1 MLYNIEHVRVL
12 KNNLACISP
21 RKIFLFSMIRFEEQS
36 EHKTALLMRLD
47 TNVKDRDLLL
57 SKKYQAE
64 HVLEVLKYST
74 RSIAEE

>member
-1 MLYNIEHVRVL
+1 MLYNIEYLRVL

-21 RKIFLFSMIRFEEQS
+21 RKISLFSMIRFEEQS
-36 EHKTALLMRLD
+36 DHKAVLLTRLD

-64 HVLEVLKYST
+64 HVLEVFKYST